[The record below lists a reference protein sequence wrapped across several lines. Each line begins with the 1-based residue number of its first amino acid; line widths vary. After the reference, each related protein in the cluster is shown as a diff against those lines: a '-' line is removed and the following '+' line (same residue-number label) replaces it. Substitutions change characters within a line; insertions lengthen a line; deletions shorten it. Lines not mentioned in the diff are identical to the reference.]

1 MFILIRI
8 CIYDRLYKVWNGGIA
23 MDEKE
28 IKMNSRETF
37 DRQANSYDH
46 DIKGRHA
53 RRMYQVV
60 LNTLNNISYS
70 NFLDLGCGKGE
81 LIKIIL
87 ENDNTKKGFGIDLSS
102 KMIEV
107 AKKKLPESVSLMIGD
122 SENLPY
128 PNQYFD
134 VIYCNDSFH
143 HYPSPE
149 NVIKEVF
156 RVLKQGGTFIICDCW
171 QPYLGRVIMNTYMKY
186 SKEGDVRIYSQ
197 KELENLLH
205 IEFETVIWKKL
216 SNTSCLCIAK
226 KSRRRNE

>member
-1 MFILIRI
+1 
-8 CIYDRLYKVWNGGIA
+8 
-23 MDEKE
+23 
-28 IKMNSRETF
+28 
-37 DRQANSYDH
+37 
-46 DIKGRHA
+46 
-53 RRMYQVV
+53 MYQVV

-70 NFLDLGCGKGE
+70 NFLDLGCGTGE

-143 HYPSPE
+143 HYPSP
-149 NVIKEVF
+149 KML
-156 RVLKQGGTFIICDCW
+156 LKKFSSTKTGWNIY
-171 QPYLGRVIMNTYMKY
+171 YL
-186 SKEGDVRIYSQ
+186 
-197 KELENLLH
+197 
-205 IEFETVIWKKL
+205 
-216 SNTSCLCIAK
+216 
-226 KSRRRNE
+226 